1 MTFTG
6 TERRRQLVTAGLGT
20 ALTLVMGAVLI
31 MGFRLATHMRE
42 NIGALQTAS
51 TLQNYPE
58 EISHQLNT
66 LRDRLETRAYSG
78 QALADLQSSVKRFG
92 QKLGQL
98 RASGDTD
105 SPQLGR
111 AMMLWHEYA
120 PVLEPVVAFNG

>member
-1 MTFTG
+1 MTLAG
-6 TERRRQLVTAGLGT
+6 PERRRQLVIAGLGT

-66 LRDRLETRAYSG
+66 LRDRLETRAYGG
-78 QALADLQSSVKRFG
+78 QGVAVLQSSVKRLR
-92 QKLGQL
+92 QKLAP
-98 RASGDTD
+98 RRTS
-105 SPQLGR
+105 
-111 AMMLWHEYA
+111 A
-120 PVLEPVVAFNG
+120 PVDPLRLSPAQL